1 MMTETLLK
9 ISLNELCQLEGIE
22 SKIVV
27 ELVDYGIAKP
37 IEGKMSS
44 EWVFDT
50 TSVHWIK
57 TAIRLYQD
65 FEIDWV
71 AVALVIDLLQQK
83 EALQRENER
92 YQQQLRRFLIN
103 NKNAD

>member
-1 MMTETLLK
+1 MTETLLK
-9 ISLNELCQLEGIE
+9 ISINELCQLEGIE
-22 SKIVV
+22 SRFVV
-27 ELVDYGIAKP
+27 ELVDYGIARP
-37 IEGKMSS
+37 VEGRVAD

-57 TAIRLYQD
+57 TAVRLYQD

-71 AVALVIDLLQQK
+71 AVALIIDLLQQK

-92 YQQQLRRFLIN
+92 YQQQLDRFLSN
-103 NKNAD
+103 GDHLE